1 MVDQTEFYST
11 SGDKPEDHWF
21 TGTLATIRAAGTGIG
36 GKLSM
41 VEFVHP
47 VGYATPPHVHHNA
60 DETFYII
67 EGAVVGF
74 CGDRTWR
81 ATAGASYGSHRASR
95 TATRSRM
102 NAPGSSPPPTLLAQS

>member
-47 VGYATPPHVHHNA
+47 VGYATAVRPSQRRRDVLHH
-60 DETFYII
+60 
-67 EGAVVGF
+67 
-74 CGDRTWR
+74 RR
-81 ATAGASYGSHRASR
+81 
-95 TATRSRM
+95 RSRR
-102 NAPGSSPPPTLLAQS
+102 LLR

>member
-47 VGYATPPHVHHNA
+47 GRVRHPAARPSQRRRDVLHH
-60 DETFYII
+60 
-67 EGAVVGF
+67 
-74 CGDRTWR
+74 RR
-81 ATAGASYGSHRASR
+81 
-95 TATRSRM
+95 RSRR
-102 NAPGSSPPPTLLAQS
+102 LLR